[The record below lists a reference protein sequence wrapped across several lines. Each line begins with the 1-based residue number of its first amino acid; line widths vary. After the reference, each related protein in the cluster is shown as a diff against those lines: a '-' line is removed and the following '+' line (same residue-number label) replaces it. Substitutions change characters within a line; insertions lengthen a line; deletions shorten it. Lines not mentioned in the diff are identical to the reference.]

1 MNTNVFVLCCG
12 GGSSTSRALPC
23 FPRPCPP
30 SRCCPLRARGPVD
43 EAVGPSFP
51 LRRHY
56 RWVPSPPAAATCL
69 QSRRKKRVPPAFSAS
84 CWGGGRDDLCRGE
97 NGVSSRPCQHLPEM
111 LSRGHLSSQ
120 VAQLVHR
127 LFSRFDRA
135 VRELGLF
142 KMDTVRLPRRQ
153 KSEMCNGRG
162 LSQYP
167 LHLEKRR
174 REDASAQREH
184 TSALCVIQDW
194 GSMGTC

>member
-1 MNTNVFVLCCG
+1 
-12 GGSSTSRALPC
+12 
-23 FPRPCPP
+23 
-30 SRCCPLRARGPVD
+30 
-43 EAVGPSFP
+43 
-51 LRRHY
+51 
-56 RWVPSPPAAATCL
+56 
-69 QSRRKKRVPPAFSAS
+69 
-84 CWGGGRDDLCRGE
+84 
-97 NGVSSRPCQHLPEM
+97 M

-162 LSQYP
+162 LSQSP